1 MLSILYRLG
10 IRIKCICELHK
21 VASYHTIKFVVV
33 PASTDLHLWTMDI
46 VTPVCTAILRDNHAG
61 MSGLAYVSQL
71 PRMPFSRGRLP
82 LFISIPALP
91 FGVAS
96 TTPSLSSRPMP
107 SIVHADCSG
116 CQRSLLQLLHCTV
129 SLILDMHQV
138 SSNCVGY
145 HHIYI
150 PKIKPTLDLLFSR
163 PHC

>member
-71 PRMPFSRGRLP
+71 PRMPFSRGWLP

-91 FGVAS
+91 FGVAG
-96 TTPSLSSRPMP
+96 TMPSLSSRPMP

-116 CQRSLLQLLHCTV
+116 RQCPLLQLLHCAV
-129 SLILDMHQV
+129 SLILDMNQV
-138 SSNCVGY
+138 SSDCVGY

-150 PKIKPTLDLLFSR
+150 PKIKPTLDLCCF
-163 PHC
+163 